1 MIVSQTR
8 LDTNL
13 SKYDTIDESLI
24 TSKTFIRNFGLPE
37 DYVEAHIYINSGSSL
52 VYSDYDYKGYTIPG
66 SLQGEPVTLT
76 DELGFDPGNL
86 IESVGYVVGKFQIEY
101 NILRKKIFNTNKPV
115 FFIKEISSDRTELRI
130 STNDISNSDVENG
143 TLNFIN
149 EIQNA
154 PYFKDFILNF
164 SDNKLVNAVNIVLD
178 KNNDPYNILVKLYQP
193 LPSEFD
199 VKSSFWFVEE
209 ISSPIVYAVELFP
222 SLQED
227 PIPYLRSA
235 NFDIDVDQH
244 SIKPS
249 NYYNEVELLSTTSL
263 NSFHKLMAAMKNKG
277 IQINVDYSDY
287 SNFIHFS
294 SAKQRLLNFVYKIG
308 ELENYNTDISS
319 LQTIPYY
326 SSSINT
332 SHSIY
337 NIQSKINNIITNFD
351 GYEQYLYFTSESA
364 AWPKVE
370 DMPPYTLY
378 SVTSSQV
385 YNWLGSDDYNSPV
398 YGGQLYTASYYDND
412 NYEGLVHSVP
422 EFIGIDERNDQY
434 LLFIDMMG
442 QHFDNIWLYIKSIT
456 DQYNNTSDLTK
467 GISKDLV
474 YYALRSLGIKLYNSK
489 SNDDLFNY
497 FIGSS
502 VSGSYTPTGSS
513 YETLVTS
520 SALNV
525 PGQDIQKELL
535 KRIYHNLPLLLKS
548 KGTTR
553 GAKALITSFGIPST
567 ILDVV
572 EFGGSDKTSA
582 TIEYTYD
589 RFSYSLY
596 NSGSSIATYWSPQYD
611 YTASVDTAYPVDTL
625 ELRFKPEKHT
635 YHSTQSLIE
644 LGDDALNRNLVV
656 NIRPDSVSGFPYST
670 VTTYLSG
677 SAGFISSSF
686 SVPLYHTSSTG
697 EMGWWNIMVKRRY
710 HIDFNNTASDQYYD
724 TYVKNKVDLRL
735 GHQASSSIAV
745 TGSGID
751 SYNHAWSKVYTNYI
765 YIGGSEYPDQGI
777 FKQSDSFIGN
787 LQELRFWYEP
797 LNETTFDKHVLN
809 PESYQG
815 NNSGSKYFSTLDYR
829 FPLGNDLITYNNYL
843 TSSVDSVDP
852 NYKIRIGSG
861 AAYRTLYFTGF
872 PDKNNYVTNEEQYVT
887 DSPNSVYANP
897 VNQKVRIVNN
907 FITGSVLSPFI
918 RMEDENK
925 IFVTKDTHF
934 VDASFS
940 PQNEINKDIIAQYG
954 SNINLDELIGDPRE
968 MYNNEYTSLESL
980 KKDYYSKF
988 LSRYN
993 VKDYIKLI
1001 QYFDNSLFKMLLDY
1015 VPGRSNLQTGIT
1027 IKSPIL
1033 ERPKAKIAEP
1043 IFTENY
1049 NYFEGNISGSSISG
1063 DSIYTSGLGDGS
1075 DFYNGELSGSEL
1087 PIYNNFLEYNHNKY
1101 LDYDPNM
1108 DVNKFNHSDFNT
1120 MVNNVMYNR
1129 ESKIFKKLN
1138 PYNSKISESVQL
1150 QDSLYMDPAYTGPRY
1165 DGVKSTSA
1173 KYNFY
1178 TTGDHSYGNNAAIDR
1193 NSYKLGW
1200 VKNIPSASL
1209 NFYDKTSINLKYL
1222 IDSDQN
1228 ITELSYAN
1236 FNVVEVQNTFKSGT
1250 PVVLSISDVQSPSNQ
1265 ATLDGTKTIF
1275 KGGYSFDPI
1284 IFRDLDETLYFS
1296 YTQSINPQV
1305 QHLSVSA
1312 MCTGS
1317 FHYLYTGPTS
1327 HVIPPSQPANNVPGD
1342 LAYYY
1347 FKNGSIVNTT
1357 GIPMA
1362 NYVYQTSSWN
1372 HQSVPAVS
1380 ILETGTVTFD
1390 VYGGTNTVSWSNNR
1404 GYAQAYG
1411 FDIVDFTQI
1420 SFNNE
1425 RVPGTYESYNG
1436 GQHYYKVPRAS
1447 SYIISGQIL
1456 MNLLGHDVGS
1466 GGAAIFRL
1474 AGILEKSSTPS
1485 DEISWV
1491 YVGNTDLTVLNTLNH
1506 GNLGY
1511 YEAGSMLYYDGDM
1524 SSPVSLQMKYNQTVS
1539 LSVGDYIR
1547 FRFYWI
1553 DCQNAFD
1560 VGFGGSN
1567 YMNFTIQP
1575 NSTFSITDTGTSI
1588 TVYDTTGSFDQTH
1601 TLFNFGTTDVTD
1613 DTLIFNIIASNFFDK
1628 AEFLP
1633 TLPTSQYYSPVVDI
1647 LNIQVNDIVRFGQF
1661 NTPNV
1666 GYYTVKNTTIIAGT
1680 RYSQLDRTVNSVDK
1694 TFADRS
1700 FAILRPKPN
1709 ETSVII
1715 DFAKP
1720 PGVVSQTMLI
1730 PYDASRELLAS
1741 ASVIFKDNFVS
1752 LG

>member
-8 LDTNL
+8 INTNL

-24 TSKTFIRNFGLPE
+24 TSKNFIRNFGLPE
-37 DYVEAHIYINSGSSL
+37 DYVEAHIYTNSGSL
-52 VYSDYDYKGYTIPG
+52 LIFSDYDYKGYTIPG
-66 SLQGEPVTLT
+66 SLQGDPVTLT
-76 DELGFDPGNL
+76 DELGFEPGKL
-86 IESVGYVVGKFQIEY
+86 VESIGYAVGKFQIEY

-178 KNNDPYNILVKLYQP
+178 KNTDPYNILVKLYQS

-209 ISSPIVYAVELFP
+209 ISAPIVYEVEIFP
-222 SLQED
+222 LLSED
-227 PIPYLRSA
+227 KVPQLRSA

-520 SALNV
+520 SALTI
-525 PGQDIQKELL
+525 PGQDLQKELL

-548 KGTTR
+548 KGTVR

-572 EFGGSDKTSA
+572 EFGGADKTSA
-582 TIEYTYD
+582 TVEYTYD
-589 RFSYSLY
+589 RFSYSL
-596 NSGSSIATYWSPQYD
+596 NVSSSAVATYWMPMYD
-611 YTASVDTAYPVDTL
+611 YTASADTAYPVDSI

-635 YHSTQSLIE
+635 YYSTQSLIE
-644 LGDDALNRNLVV
+644 LGDSTPNRNLVV
-656 NIRPDSVSGFPYST
+656 DIQPDFISGFPYST

-677 SAGFISSSF
+677 SAGFVSSSL

-751 SYNHAWSKVYTNYI
+751 SYNYAWSKVYNNYI
-765 YIGGSEYPDQGI
+765 YIGGSQYPDQDI
-777 FKQSDSFIGN
+777 FKQNDAFVGN

-797 LNETTFDKHVLN
+797 LNETSFDKHVLN

-815 NNSGSKYFSTLDYR
+815 NDSGSKYFSALDYR
-829 FPLGNDLITYNNYL
+829 FPLGNDLITYNNFL

-852 NYKIRIGSG
+852 NYKIRLTST
-861 AAYRTLYFTGF
+861 AAYRNLYFMGF
-872 PDKNNYVTNEEQYVT
+872 HDENNYVTNKEQYVT

-897 VNQKVRIVNN
+897 VNQKIRIVNN
-907 FITGSVLSPFI
+907 YITGSVLSPFI
-918 RMEDENK
+918 RMEDETEM
-925 IFVTKDTHF
+925 FVTKDTHF

-940 PQNEINKDIIAQYG
+940 PQNEINKDIISQYG
-954 SNINLDELIGDPRE
+954 SNINLDELIGNPRE
-968 MYNNEYTSLESL
+968 MYNNEYADLESL
-980 KKDYYSKF
+980 RGEYYSKF

-1033 ERPKAKIAEP
+1033 ERPKAKMAEP
-1043 IFTENY
+1043 ILTENY
-1049 NYFEGNISGSSISG
+1049 NYFEADISGSSISG
-1063 DSIYTSGLGDGS
+1063 DSTYTSGLGDGS
-1075 DFYNGELSGSEL
+1075 DFYTGELSGSEL
-1087 PIYNNFLEYNHNKY
+1087 PIYDNFLDYNHNKY

-1108 DVNKFNHSDFNT
+1108 DINKFNHSDFNT

-1129 ESKIFKKLN
+1129 ESLVFKRLD
-1138 PYNSKISESVQL
+1138 PYNLKISESVQL

-1173 KYNFY
+1173 VYNFY
-1178 TTGDHSYGNNAAIDR
+1178 TTGDKSYGKNAAIDR

-1200 VKNIPSASL
+1200 VKNIPDKML
-1209 NFYDKTSINLKYL
+1209 NFYDKTSINIKYL
-1222 IDSDQN
+1222 IDTEDN

-1236 FNVVEVQNTFKSGT
+1236 KNLVEVQNTFKSGT
-1250 PVVLSISDVQSPSNQ
+1250 PVIVSISDVQSPSNQ
-1265 ATLDGTKTIF
+1265 TTLDGTKTIF
-1275 KGGYSFDPI
+1275 KGGYSFNPI
-1284 IFRDLDETLYFS
+1284 LFRDADETLYFN
-1296 YTQSINPQV
+1296 YTQSINPRIQY
-1305 QHLSVSA
+1305 LAISA
-1312 MCTGS
+1312 SCTSS
-1317 FHYLYTGPTS
+1317 FQYLYSGPTS

-1347 FKNGSIVNTT
+1347 YKNGSIIGTT
-1357 GIPMA
+1357 GIPMS
-1362 NYVYQTSSWN
+1362 NNVYQTSSWN
-1372 HQSVPAVS
+1372 YQSISTLS
-1380 ILETGTVTFD
+1380 ILEAGTITFD
-1390 VYGGTNTVSWSNNR
+1390 ISAGTLPITWANNR

-1411 FDIVDFTQI
+1411 FDIVNFSQI
-1420 SFNNE
+1420 TFNNE
-1425 RVPGTYESYNG
+1425 RIPHTYESFNG
-1436 GQHYYKVPRAS
+1436 GQYYYKVPRAS
-1447 SYIISGQIL
+1447 SYAIHGEIS

-1466 GGAAIFRL
+1466 GGPAIFRL
-1474 AGILEKSSTPS
+1474 VGILEKSTNPT
-1485 DEISWV
+1485 DETSWAW
-1491 YVGNTDLTVLNTLNH
+1491 VGNTTLSVLNGLSH
-1506 GNLGY
+1506 GNMGY
-1511 YEAGSMLYYDGDM
+1511 NSAESALFYENDM
-1524 SSPVSLQMKYNQTVS
+1524 TSPVSLKLSYSQTVS
-1539 LSVGDYIR
+1539 LAVGDYIR

-1560 VGFGGSN
+1560 VGLGASN
-1567 YMNFTIQP
+1567 YLNFTILP
-1575 NSTFSITDTGTSI
+1575 NSKFSISDNVNYI
-1588 TVYDTTGSFDQTH
+1588 TVYDTSGSYDQTNH
-1601 TLFNFGTTDVTD
+1601 LFNITSVFTSRDA
-1613 DTLIFNIIASNFFDK
+1613 LLFNSSANRFFDSSS
-1628 AEFLP
+1628 FQPNLP
-1633 TLPTSQYYSPVVDI
+1633 ISDYYSQVVDI
-1647 LNIQVNDIVRFGQF
+1647 FKINQGDLIRFGQF
-1661 NTPNV
+1661 DNNNPN
-1666 GYYTVKNTTIIAGT
+1666 YYTVKN
-1680 RYSQLDRTVNSVDK
+1680 VNIVGGNRQVIVDPSISVIDSSY
-1694 TFADRS
+1694 ADRS
-1700 FAILRPKPN
+1700 FAILRANPD

-1715 DFAKP
+1715 NFSKAS
-1720 PGVVSQTMLI
+1720 GSVSQTMLI
-1730 PYDASRELLAS
+1730 PYDASKELLTSAS
-1741 ASVIFKDNFVS
+1741 AIFKDNY
-1752 LG
+1752 LKIG